1 MAAHTVRYTSPA
13 KAYHLTPPISPF
25 TGKIDLWTVSESIQE
40 HPRED
45 LHKEGVY
52 EYHVVIEKEVA
63 TEQDLSRACTE
74 ACTIAKELET
84 VWIYPA
90 GRPFNF
96 TRLTVQFPEEPPGWS
111 GNLKEVK
118 QAIRRESQANLFL
131 DVRHNKRNWE
141 TPPFLP
147 LETALQAREA
157 YLTADPIIRDMID
170 LHAGAFMN
178 FGQPRFVLL
187 SKALEIAGASY
198 PASPRT
204 TVRQARNAGLQT
216 LVTDAGLAGNLTQTV
231 EWLFDISNERRDIR
245 HGWDKKAR
253 DLHPLLTTQEAEEF
267 VRNADLVVRVFI
279 CTELSLPVVS
289 YQGKL

>member
-1 MAAHTVRYTSPA
+1 MAPHTVRYTSPA
-13 KAYHLTPPISPF
+13 KAYHLTLPISPF
-25 TGKIDLWTVSESIQE
+25 MGKIDLWTVSESIQE

-45 LHKEGVY
+45 LRKEGVY
-52 EYHVVIEKEVA
+52 EYHVVLDKEVA
-63 TEQDLSRACTE
+63 TEKDLSRACTE
-74 ACTIAKELET
+74 ACTIAKELEK

-96 TRLTVQFPEEPPGWS
+96 IRLTVQFPEEPPGWS

-118 QAIRRESQANLFL
+118 EAIRRESQANLFL
-131 DVRHNKRNWE
+131 DVRQNKRSWE

-187 SKALEIAGASY
+187 AKALEIAGACCGATS
-198 PASPRT
+198 
-204 TVRQARNAGLQT
+204 RQARNAELQA
-216 LVTDAGLAGNLTQTV
+216 LVTDEGFAENLTQTV
-231 EWLFDISNERRDIR
+231 EWLFDTANTRREIR
-245 HGWDKKAR
+245 HAWDSHAA
-253 DLHPLLTTQEAEEF
+253 DLHPPLTTQEAEEF
-267 VRNADLVVRVFI
+267 VRNADLVVRLFI
-279 CTELSLPVVS
+279 CTQLSLPVVS
-289 YQGKL
+289 YHGRL